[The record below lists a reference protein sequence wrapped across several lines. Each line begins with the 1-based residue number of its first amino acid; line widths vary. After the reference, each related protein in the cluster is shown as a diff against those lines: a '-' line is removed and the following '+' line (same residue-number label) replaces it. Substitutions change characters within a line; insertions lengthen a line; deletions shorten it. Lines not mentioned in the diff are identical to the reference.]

1 MPFKP
6 PRELL
11 KVPSMSLYS
20 LYIYIEILYIYILK
34 STNIVISAICHEIFE
49 ENLYI
54 VNNYMSCNIYYRLY
68 LKIVDSLIL
77 DIINPKMLPF
87 LGEKKSPTERNKKF
101 HISICIRII
110 SKPKERWLQFCSQ
123 RGMSQML
130 PAAMEATRHI
140 SKMIS
145 LMKRHGFCLR
155 LFKEKREVIE
165 IPPISKRR
173 TLHPKLF

>member
-1 MPFKP
+1 M
-6 PRELL
+6 
-11 KVPSMSLYS
+11 
-20 LYIYIEILYIYILK
+20 
-34 STNIVISAICHEIFE
+34 N
-49 ENLYI
+49 
-54 VNNYMSCNIYYRLY
+54 
-68 LKIVDSLIL
+68 SLIL
-77 DIINPKMLPF
+77 DTINPKMLPF
-87 LGEKKSPTERNKKF
+87 LGEKKSPTERNKNF

-165 IPPISKRR
+165 IPQFQREELCIPNFFDHG
-173 TLHPKLF
+173 LPKLSSCPNLKEKVWRSDFFESRILLIIF